1 MDNRSKN
8 YLRKLIRES
17 QISDIDEMA
26 WKQQDKRDKYHDP
39 KRPIRRSIP
48 AFSDTNPYE
57 EIGKYK
63 GDPEGWIINP
73 TKTSGADQLVL
84 YYFDCHELEEIK
96 NKYKDII
103 EEFEERYGLTATFYP
118 CKPTARE
125 RSSITEPSLKLYRDG
140 GNLPGMRRKGDDIK
154 STSIEEKIR
163 RDLYKILQVEVEE
176 KLKETFET
184 YSIPLPSFQY
194 NRQRLD
200 KHSDEATNEE
210 IYIATHAVKFF
221 NTLDEFIDA
230 ITNSLTGEISP
241 NNDELQ
247 LRKLRIKRIYPTIYK
262 KWNIDRQQ
270 GNIYKG
276 QTDKYDLPT
285 LGYSEDKNEVG
296 IYNFM
301 SISGKL
307 INGVYYTWK
316 IKIEMM
322 IGKMVGNDK
331 NSLDVLVPE
340 MTFTD
345 SVSVDDTTYSDSIGG
360 TVIND
365 ESIVDSLKKCIEKL
379 KGGIESIDLT
389 EKLLNYAYKEEGDQI
404 NERYLNKL
412 TKSILSEIKNK
423 F

>member
-17 QISDIDEMA
+17 QISDMDEMA
-26 WKQQDKRDKYHDP
+26 YRQQGQRDKYHDP
-39 KRPIRRSIP
+39 KRKLSKAIP
-48 AFSDTNPYE
+48 AFSDNNPYE
-57 EIGKYK
+57 EIGNLD
-63 GDPEGWIINP
+63 GIPDGWIINP
-73 TKTSGADQLVL
+73 TKTSGDDQLVL

-96 NKYKDII
+96 NEYKDII
-103 EEFEERYGLTATFYP
+103 EEFEERYGLTATYYP
-118 CKPTARE
+118 CTPTAKE
-125 RSSITEPSLKLYRDG
+125 KSSITGPSLKPYRDG
-140 GNLPGMRRKGDDIK
+140 GNLPQIKPLKGDGK
-154 STSIEEKIR
+154 TSIEEKIR
-163 RDLYKILQVEVEE
+163 RDLYNILQVEVEE

-184 YSIPLPSFQY
+184 YSIPLPKFQY

-262 KWNIDRQQ
+262 KWNPDRQQ
-270 GNIYKG
+270 DKIYKG
-276 QTDKYDLPT
+276 ETDKYKLPK
-285 LGYSEDKNEVG
+285 LGYVEDKNEVG

-316 IKIEMM
+316 IKIEIR
-322 IGKMVGNDK
+322 IGKMAGNDK
-331 NSLDVLVPE
+331 NTLDVLVPE

-379 KGGIESIDLT
+379 KGGIENIDLT